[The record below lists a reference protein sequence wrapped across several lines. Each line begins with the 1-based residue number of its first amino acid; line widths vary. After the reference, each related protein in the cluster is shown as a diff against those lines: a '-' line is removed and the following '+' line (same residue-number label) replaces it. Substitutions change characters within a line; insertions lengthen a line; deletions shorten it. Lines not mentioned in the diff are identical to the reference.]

1 MKDGFGIRC
10 GYDFLTG
17 QHLCMGLRTCDV
29 LGIQFDVEI
38 NRGIDRLHYCIGAG
52 RKTAAPHLV
61 TGTGIAHLLFSG
73 SLKIVKL
80 NTRTLVGLAVLIGI
94 GVVVFGGVY
103 GIWGS
108 VGNQDQQVNACMGSK
123 SLAER
128 LEGLNTGQVAAFVIA
143 DTPKALGALTFKDE
157 NGAPASLEDYRGKT
171 VLLNLWATWCA
182 PCREEMPA
190 LDALQEA
197 AGSSVFA
204 VLPVSVDLGDD
215 VKPKKFYTDAAIKS
229 LPFRHD
235 GTMSIFNDLKK
246 MSLAVGMPVTILV
259 DGEGCALGSMNGPA
273 NWASEDA
280 KAMISAVV
288 NDGS

>member
-1 MKDGFGIRC
+1 MK
-10 GYDFLTG
+10 
-17 QHLCMGLRTCDV
+17 
-29 LGIQFDVEI
+29 
-38 NRGIDRLHYCIGAG
+38 
-52 RKTAAPHLV
+52 K
-61 TGTGIAHLLFSG
+61 FS
-73 SLKIVKL
+73 
-80 NTRTLVGLAVLIGI
+80 TRTLVSLALLFGVGVIVL
-94 GVVVFGGVY
+94 GGVY

-108 VGNQDQQVNACMGSK
+108 VGNQDQQVNACSGSQ
-123 SLAER
+123 SLAEN

-143 DTPKALGALTFKDE
+143 DTPKQLGALAFKDE
-157 NGAPASLEDYRGKT
+157 NGVAGSLEDYRGKT

-197 AGSSVFA
+197 MGGPEFE

-215 VKPKKFYTDAAIKS
+215 VKPKRFYEETEIKA

-246 MSLAVGMPVTILV
+246 MSLAVGMPVTLLV

-273 NWASEDA
+273 DWASEDA
-280 KAMISAVV
+280 KTMINAVV
-288 NDGS
+288 NASS